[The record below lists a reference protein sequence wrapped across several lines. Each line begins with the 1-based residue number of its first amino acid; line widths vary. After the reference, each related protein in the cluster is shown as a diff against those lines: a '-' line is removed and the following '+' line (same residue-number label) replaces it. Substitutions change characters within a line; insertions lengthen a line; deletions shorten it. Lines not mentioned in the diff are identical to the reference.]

1 MKTSHP
7 DSSLPHVPSCWS
19 WHYQRLQ
26 ALRDRLLALRDI
38 QIAEAS
44 EALEP
49 HSMDMADSASDEF
62 DHDMLLGILS
72 HEQDALFEL
81 DASIRRIL
89 DGKYGVCE
97 ETGRS
102 IPAARLRAVPWTRYI
117 REVEERLER
126 EGLVAGSHLGTA
138 VSAQDSVPAAMAEVE
153 EPEESELLIREAA
166 KHKQQADMDAMES
179 GIEAMFAGAGSERT

>member
-126 EGLVAGSHLGTA
+126 EGLVAGSHLGPPCPLRIPYR
-138 VSAQDSVPAAMAEVE
+138 QPWLKWRN
-153 EPEESELLIREAA
+153 PRN
-166 KHKQQADMDAMES
+166 QNC
-179 GIEAMFAGAGSERT
+179 